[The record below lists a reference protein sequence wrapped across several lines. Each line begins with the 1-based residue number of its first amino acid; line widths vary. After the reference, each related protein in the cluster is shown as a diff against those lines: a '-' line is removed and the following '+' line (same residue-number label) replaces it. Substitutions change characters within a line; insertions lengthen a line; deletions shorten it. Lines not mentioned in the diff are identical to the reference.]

1 MNNHE
6 PVIAKPIEVKI
17 YKEKDF
23 DRAMR
28 AFRAMVQK
36 EKVLSLYKEKQA
48 HETKSQKKRRKQSE
62 AKQKRLELTYKN
74 NSKNKKQDKEKEDR

>member
-23 DRAMR
+23 DRALR
-28 AFRAMVQK
+28 AFKAIVQK

-62 AKQKRLELTYKN
+62 AKQKRLELTYKTN
-74 NSKNKKQDKEKEDR
+74 KKNKKDDEDR

>member
-23 DRAMR
+23 DRALR

-48 HETKSQKKRRKQSE
+48 HETKSQKKRRKLAES
-62 AKQKRLELTYKN
+62 KQKQLELQYKTN
-74 NSKNKKQDKEKEDR
+74 NKNKKKDEDDR